1 MFSKLALSFFA
12 FSAGFC
18 GLAFEYT
25 FSKFAS
31 DMLGNSPKQ
40 WAITIGLMFL
50 AMGIGSDYQKKIADK
65 VMLKRFYFF
74 ECLLSL
80 VGGLGPLLMLSVFSL
95 DRLHYMVVQY
105 ACVFFVGFVI
115 GMEVPIL
122 IRLNEKNQAAL
133 SLNLATILRFDYLG
147 GFLGAIVWAFFLL
160 RLFPSMIEVALV
172 LGLFNLTASFFVV
185 LLSTTQWK
193 STREKS
199 NRENSQNRDAALPKL
214 ASVSQ
219 KTIGWFANFF
229 LWPKVVFVSFFSVA
243 IILVV
248 AMIYSERASFY
259 FEQRLFRDL
268 VIDSRTSAFQRI
280 VLTKSRSGFL
290 NGYINGQL
298 QFSSIDEHIYHEVL
312 VHPAM
317 LMAKKKERVLILGG
331 GDGLALREV
340 LKYDEVK
347 QVTLV
352 DIDEVMINMA
362 RENESLAR
370 LNQNAFAD
378 ARVLKKVFAVEK
390 TDDGREVFWNDFSL
404 FPIQPPSKGEGFV
417 DKVLVYTIDAKLF
430 LEQIDKGYDV
440 VILDF
445 PDPQNIELAKLYSLS
460 FYILLAKKL
469 NEEAV
474 IVQQSTSPILTRDT
488 FLVVGQ
494 TLQRAG
500 FSVLPLRAEVP
511 SFGQWGF
518 WLATYGGS
526 EVGGGHRNDKPLN
539 RSIDRSVILRDE
551 HLLKKFLTL
560 ADNQLLSYL
569 PLKYLSEE
577 MWPTVVAFPKD
588 SLTVA
593 PQKNAVNTLVNNI
606 VWKTYLEESSKY

>member
-31 DMLGNSPKQ
+31 DMLGNSPRQ

-50 AMGIGSDYQKKIADK
+50 AMGLGSDYQKKIADK
-65 VMLKRFYFF
+65 VMLQRFYFF

-80 VGGLGPLLMLSVFSL
+80 IGGLGPLLMLSVFSL

-122 IRLNEKNQAAL
+122 IRLNQKNQAAL

-160 RLFPSMIEVALV
+160 RFFPSMIEVALV
-172 LGLFNLTASFFVV
+172 LGLFNLTASLFVV
-185 LLSTTQWK
+185 LLSKDQWK
-193 STREKS
+193 THLDSSKKLSRGKLGREIM
-199 NRENSQNRDAALPKL
+199 
-214 ASVSQ
+214 
-219 KTIGWFANFF
+219 TFF
-229 LWPKVVFVSFFSVA
+229 RWPKVVFISFFSAVV
-243 IILVV
+243 ILVF
-248 AMIYSERASFY
+248 AMIYSEKASLY

-268 VIDSRTSAFQRI
+268 VIESKTSPFQRI
-280 VLTKSRSGFL
+280 VLTESKSGFL

-298 QFSSIDEHIYHEVL
+298 QFSSIDEYIYHEVL

-340 LKYDEVK
+340 LKYDQVK

-352 DIDEVMINMA
+352 DIDEVMIKLA
-362 RENESLAR
+362 TENESLKR

-378 ARVLKKVFAVEK
+378 VRVFKKVFSSKNSLEENLEQ
-390 TDDGREVFWNDFSL
+390 EVFWNDFSL
-404 FPIQPPSKGEGFV
+404 FPVKSQAEENGFV

-430 LEQIDKGYDV
+430 LEQIDKRYDV

-460 FYILLAKKL
+460 FYILLSKKL
-469 NEEAV
+469 NEGAV
-474 IVQQSTSPILTRDT
+474 ITQQATSPMLTKDT
-488 FLVVGQ
+488 FLIIGQ
-494 TLQRAG
+494 TLRRAG
-500 FSVLPLRAEVP
+500 FSILPLRAEVP

-518 WLATYGGS
+518 WLATHEGDKTYDDNSGAKKLEGS
-526 EVGGGHRNDKPLN
+526 F
-539 RSIDRSVILRDE
+539 ILRDE
-551 HLLKKFLTL
+551 HLRKKFLTL
-560 ADNQLLSYL
+560 VDDQHLNYL
-569 PLKYLSEE
+569 PLRYLSGE
-577 MWPTVVAFPKD
+577 MWNTVVSFPKN
-588 SLTVA
+588 SLTFDKKKGEKKDV
-593 PQKNAVNTLVNNI
+593 VNTLVNNI

>member
-31 DMLGNSPKQ
+31 DMLGNSPRQ

-50 AMGIGSDYQKKIADK
+50 AMGLGSDYQKKIADK
-65 VMLKRFYFF
+65 VMLQRFYFF

-80 VGGLGPLLMLSVFSL
+80 IGGLGPLLMLSVFSL

-122 IRLNEKNQAAL
+122 IRLNQKNQAAL

-160 RLFPSMIEVALV
+160 RFFPSMIEVALV
-172 LGLFNLTASFFVV
+172 LGLFNLTASLFVV
-185 LLSTTQWK
+185 LLSKDQWK
-193 STREKS
+193 THLDSSKKLGRGKLGREIM
-199 NRENSQNRDAALPKL
+199 
-214 ASVSQ
+214 
-219 KTIGWFANFF
+219 TFF
-229 LWPKVVFVSFFSVA
+229 RWPKVVFISFFSAVV
-243 IILVV
+243 ILVF
-248 AMIYSERASFY
+248 AMIYSEKASLY

-268 VIDSRTSAFQRI
+268 VIESKTSPFQRI
-280 VLTKSRSGFL
+280 VLTESKSGFL

-298 QFSSIDEHIYHEVL
+298 QFSSIDEYIYHEVL

-340 LKYDEVK
+340 LKYDQVK

-352 DIDEVMINMA
+352 DIDEVMIKLA
-362 RENESLAR
+362 TENESLKR

-378 ARVLKKVFAVEK
+378 VRVFKKVFSSKNSLEENFE
-390 TDDGREVFWNDFSL
+390 REVFWNDFSF
-404 FPIQPPSKGEGFV
+404 FPVKSQAEENGFV

-430 LEQIDKGYDV
+430 LEQIDKRYDV

-460 FYILLAKKL
+460 FYILLSKKL
-469 NEEAV
+469 NEGAV
-474 IVQQSTSPILTRDT
+474 IAQQATSPMLTKDT
-488 FLVVGQ
+488 FLIIGQ
-494 TLQRAG
+494 TLRRAG
-500 FSVLPLRAEVP
+500 FSILPLRAEVP

-518 WLATYGGS
+518 WLATHEGNKTYNDNNGAKKLEGS
-526 EVGGGHRNDKPLN
+526 F
-539 RSIDRSVILRDE
+539 ILRDE
-551 HLLKKFLTL
+551 HLRKKFLTL
-560 ADNQLLSYL
+560 VDDQHLNYL
-569 PLKYLSEE
+569 PLRYLSGE
-577 MWPTVVAFPKD
+577 MWNTVVSFPKN
-588 SLTVA
+588 SLTFDEKKGEKKDV
-593 PQKNAVNTLVNNI
+593 VNTLVNNI

>member
-185 LLSTTQWK
+185 LLSTSQWK
-193 STREKS
+193 STRE
-199 NRENSQNRDAALPKL
+199 NSQSRDAALPKL
-214 ASVSQ
+214 ASVS
-219 KTIGWFANFF
+219 KKAIGWFADFF

-248 AMIYSERASFY
+248 AMVYSEKASFY

-340 LKYDEVK
+340 LKYDAVK

-362 RENESLAR
+362 RENEFLAQ

-526 EVGGGHRNDKPLN
+526 EVGGGHKDVKPL
-539 RSIDRSVILRDE
+539 DRSVGKPVSGGVVLRDE

-560 ADNQLLSYL
+560 ADSELLSYL
-569 PLKYLSEE
+569 SLKYLSEE